1 MIFNQKAN
9 VTELLDLSS
18 HYSEIAN
25 AIKQDISSG
34 TNTHAGLLAGK
45 KLLDEDTAVEHS
57 RKYLVFVSDGIEI
70 WQQ

>member
-1 MIFNQKAN
+1 MVIFNQKAN

-45 KLLDEDTAVEHS
+45 KLLVEDTAVEHS
-57 RKYLVFVSDGIEI
+57 RKYLVL
-70 WQQ
+70 